1 MQIDIGDAVARGAA
15 VRRVQ
20 TLEPA
25 GGPGAIVFPSTYPE
39 VGHLI
44 YGRRIKG
51 ATVQCVR
58 IDSVQSQANRM
69 ELALAALIRDEG
81 RKPRVELP
89 LVRVD
94 FGNGQVVDSLTA
106 PHRVFDAILRDST
119 LDGVRW
125 LESERGWPLTQARP
139 DNARAVFEIAPA
151 SLLFGAWYS
160 TGINSRGTDARFE
173 RMITSEIDGIGVE
186 VAKRAAVRRDPLN
199 IPADVRIYVP
209 KGSHDWEL
217 TPFLGEDERLYEGGE
232 QKKPS
237 GINHSSVIGRTEDR
251 GVTVDRI
258 ELRQVITL
266 AGLRKLRFGT
276 AEQDTAARGLLLT
289 LGLVAAAAQDEIGY
303 ALRSGCTL
311 IPTGAA
317 EWELIDAYGEV
328 SQLDVTLDAALPAF
342 EAAVAAVRKSELT
355 WNTTPIELIPTP
367 KLRNLASAGGAVA
380 SE

>member
-1 MQIDIGDAVARGAA
+1 MPLNIADAVARGAA

-20 TLEPA
+20 ALEPA
-25 GGPGAIVFPSTYPE
+25 GGAGAIVFPPTYPE
-39 VGHLI
+39 VGHLV
-44 YGRRIKG
+44 YQRRIDG

-69 ELALAALIRDEG
+69 ELALAAMVRDEG
-81 RKPRVELP
+81 RKPRFELP

-94 FGNGQVVDSLTA
+94 FGNGRVVDSLTA

-125 LESERGWPLTQARP
+125 LESDKGRPLTLARP
-139 DNARAVFEIAPA
+139 DNARTVFEIAPT

-160 TGINSRGTDARFE
+160 TAINSRGTDARFE
-173 RMITSEIDGIGVE
+173 RMITSEIDGIGVA

-209 KGSHDWEL
+209 KESHDWEL
-217 TPFLGEDERLYEGGE
+217 TPILGEDEKLYEGGE

-276 AEQDTAARGLLLT
+276 AEQNAAARGLLLT
-289 LGLVAAAAQDEIGY
+289 LGLVAAAAQDEMGY

-311 IPTGAA
+311 NTTGAA
-317 EWELIDAYGEV
+317 KWELIDAYGEV
-328 SQLDVTLDAALPAF
+328 SYLDVMLDAAFAAF
-342 EAAVAAVRKSELT
+342 EAAVAAVRESDLT
-355 WNTTPIELIPTP
+355 WDTTPITLIPTQ
-367 KLRNLASAGGAVA
+367 KLRDLASAGGTAA

>member
-1 MQIDIGDAVARGAA
+1 MQIDINDAIARGAA
-15 VRRVQ
+15 VRRLQ
-20 TLEPA
+20 ELEPA
-25 GGPGAIVFPSTYPE
+25 AGPSAIVYPPTYPE

-44 YGRRIKG
+44 YDRRIEG
-51 ATVQCVR
+51 ATVRCVR

-69 ELALAALIRDEG
+69 ELALAALMRDE
-81 RKPRVELP
+81 RLALP
-89 LVRVD
+89 LVTVAFAEDR
-94 FGNGQVVDSLTA
+94 VVDSLTA
-106 PHRVFDAILRDST
+106 PHRVFDAIFRDST
-119 LDGVRW
+119 LDGVPW
-125 LESERGWPLTQARP
+125 LESKTGRPLTLARP
-139 DNARAVFEIAPA
+139 DNARAVFETAPT

-217 TPFLGEDERLYEGGE
+217 TPILGEDEKLYEGGE

-237 GINHSSVIGRTEDR
+237 GINHSSVIGRIEDR
-251 GVTVDRI
+251 GVTADRI
-258 ELRQVITL
+258 ELRQVITV

-276 AEQDTAARGLLLT
+276 LEQDAAARGLLLA
-289 LGLVAAAAQDEIGY
+289 LGLVAGTAQDETGY

-317 EWELIDAYGEV
+317 TWELIDAIGEV
-328 SQLDVTLDAALPAF
+328 SQLDVTLDAALSAYQAAI
-342 EAAVAAVRKSELT
+342 AAVQESKLA
-355 WNTTPIELIPTP
+355 WDTTPITLIPTQ
-367 KLRNLASAGGAVA
+367 KLRDLAAAGGTVA
-380 SE
+380 